1 MARPALGALVRE
13 GTRTGVVVGH
23 PGRGSMV
30 DVKFRDVTF
39 VERRDAGNLKVE
51 EYDFAEEQK
60 RAVVE
65 GVYES
70 LVTKHLG
77 VKAFKDAR
85 GQRSDVKALAA
96 GTLTRDDVNALL
108 GRAYAIATAQGRK
121 QGDVSRDGAKAT
133 ATGRALAA
141 LRYGADPRLVE
152 RQLRAEGVSADRIER
167 VQRLAASKDASK
179 LDENR
184 QDYEVTL
191 SLRRKKGGHRYTVER
206 RAGEVV
212 YVVQPGGKVYKT
224 EAGAKR
230 AVEKMDTPPTL
241 PTRRNS
247 AISAA
252 AAAAREAAA
261 LAPAAAAFVSRYGK
275 AAWSAAKG
283 LLATPEGKRL
293 ATQITTTA
301 TTLVGAE
308 AVRKGKISEKDAALV
323 RRALERQT
331 GEKMDPIVV
340 EAVLAAHGKV
350 R

>member
-13 GTRTGVVVGH
+13 GTRSGVVVGH

-85 GQRSDVKALAA
+85 GQRADVKALAV

-152 RQLRAEGVSADRIER
+152 RQLRAEGVSADRIAR
-167 VQRLAASKDASK
+167 VQRLAASKDRAK

-184 QDYEVTL
+184 EDYEVTL

-206 RAGEVV
+206 LAGEVV

-230 AVEKMDTPPTL
+230 AVEKLDTP

-261 LAPAAAAFVSRYGK
+261 LAPAAAAFASRYGK
-275 AAWSAAKG
+275 AAWTAAKG

-293 ATQITTTA
+293 ATQVTTTA
-301 TTLVGAE
+301 TTLLGAE
-308 AVRKGKISEKDAALV
+308 AVRKGKLSEKDAALV
-323 RRALERQT
+323 RRAVERQT

-340 EAVLAAHGKV
+340 EAVIAAHGKA